1 MKGLI
6 VCAGKGS
13 RLRPFTLS
21 RPKTMIPVAN
31 KPILFYG
38 IEKLA
43 NEGIR
48 EIGIVIHPSQKA
60 MIYEAAGD
68 GEKFGVNLTYLYQTE
83 PKGIADAVAV
93 AEAFIQGSDF
103 VLMLGDNLVK
113 EPLGP
118 LMDQLLQAEAC
129 ILLAEADNPEQYG
142 VAEIVGGE
150 IIRLDEK
157 PEFPKSNLVVIGVY
171 AFKSSI
177 FEQIRNLTISARGEL
192 EITDAIQ
199 RLIDWKGKVSYVIT
213 NQSVS
218 DVGNTDRWLEANT
231 WMMDEV
237 CQGSNVISSD
247 ATLINCTLHEPVIIG
262 PGCRMVNCT
271 IGPYVSVMSG
281 SSIDDC
287 RIDHSIVLEDVT
299 IRGLKQAVSRSI
311 FGNKVVITGGSVAK
325 GRFILGDLSQCSYLE

>member
-6 VCAGKGS
+6 VCAGIGS

-48 EIGIVIHPSQKA
+48 EIGIVIHPSQEA

-68 GEKFGVNLTYLYQTE
+68 GEKFGVTLTYLYQTQ

-118 LMDQLLQAEAC
+118 LMDQLELADAC

-142 VAEIVGGE
+142 VAEFIGGE
-150 IIRLDEK
+150 IVSLEEK
-157 PEFPKSNLVVIGVY
+157 PQYPKSNLVVIGVY
-171 AFKSSI
+171 AFKSGI
-177 FEQIRNLTISARGEL
+177 FEQIRNLTVSSRGEL

-199 RLIDWKGKVSYVIT
+199 GLIDQKGKVAYVIT

-218 DVGNTDRWLEANT
+218 DVGNIERWMEANT
-231 WMMDEV
+231 WMMDAV
-237 CQGSNVISSD
+237 CQGGNLISSE
-247 ATLINCTLHEPVIIG
+247 AILINCTLQEPVIIG
-262 PGCRMVNCT
+262 PGCRIENCT
-271 IGPYVSVMSG
+271 IGPYVSVMAG
-281 SSIDDC
+281 TSIADC
-287 RIDHSIVLEDVT
+287 NIDHSIVLEDVT
-299 IRGLKQAVSRSI
+299 IRGAKQIVSSSI
-311 FGNKVVITGGSVAK
+311 LGNRVSITGGTVAK
-325 GRFILGDLSQCSYLE
+325 GRFILGDLSQVSYLE

>member
-21 RPKTMIPVAN
+21 SPKTMIPVAN

-43 NEGIR
+43 KEGIR

-68 GEKFGVNLTYLYQTE
+68 GEKFGVALTYLYQNE

-93 AEAFIQGSDF
+93 AEAFIQESDF

-118 LMDQLLQAEAC
+118 LMDQLLLADAC
-129 ILLAEADNPEQYG
+129 ILLAEADHPEQYG

-150 IIRLDEK
+150 IISLDEK
-157 PEFPKSNLVVIGVY
+157 PEHPKSNLVVIGVY
-171 AFKSSI
+171 AFKSKI
-177 FEQIRNLTISARGEL
+177 FEHIRNLTTSIRGEL

-199 RLIDWKGKVSYVIT
+199 RLIDRKGKVSYVIT
-213 NQSVS
+213 SQSVS

-237 CQGSNVISSD
+237 CQGKNVISPD
-247 ATLINCTLHEPVIIG
+247 ASLLNCTLHEPVIIG
-262 PGCRMVNCT
+262 PGCRMVNST
-271 IGPYVSVMSG
+271 IGPYVSVMAG
-281 SSIDDC
+281 SSIEDC
-287 RIDHSIVLEDVT
+287 RIEHSIVLEDVT
-299 IRGLKQAVSRSI
+299 LRGIKQVVSGSI
-311 FGNKVVITGGSVAK
+311 LGNKVSITGGTAAK
-325 GRFILGDLSQCSYLE
+325 GRYILGDLSQCSNLE

>member
-13 RLRPFTLS
+13 RLRPFTLY

-237 CQGSNVISSD
+237 CQGSNMISSD
-247 ATLINCTLHEPVIIG
+247 AILMNCTLHEPVIIG

-299 IRGLKQAVSRSI
+299 IRGMKQVVSRSI
-311 FGNKVVITGGSVAK
+311 FGNKVVMTGGSVAN